1 MTDNAALLRLLG
13 LIKKAGKLEIGEEP
27 AGAACRA
34 KHAKLLIA
42 ASDASPNTFRRIR
55 HFGEM
60 GNVLWLVLPCAKE
73 ELGSV
78 LGRSSCAMAAVCDA
92 GFAASIAKKLAAMDG
107 EKYGPA
113 ARQLDQKAA
122 KVLQRQREKRQHE
135 KNLREG
141 KRKPWAAPPP
151 GKDK

>member
-78 LGRSSCAMAAVCDA
+78 LGRSSCAMAAITDIRMALSLAQSLGLAEDDPIVA
-92 GFAASIAKKLAAMDG
+92 GLAAKSRRVG
-107 EKYGPA
+107 VK
-113 ARQLDQKAA
+113 K
-122 KVLQRQREKRQHE
+122 H
-135 KNLREG
+135 
-141 KRKPWAAPPP
+141 AAPKR
-151 GKDK
+151 GAGRT